1 MIVASD
7 TGSGQVM
14 SPPAGKLNATSP
26 RMPPQPP
33 DGSGSPIR
41 RCVGAPSS
49 PVLRN
54 LDLRV
59 YTPIPEVVIV
69 RVGGC
74 LDSVTGPVLIK
85 RVANQLLRAPHVVI
99 DLGEVTAV
107 DPRGLAGLV
116 PLHHR
121 ASAHGT
127 QIHLARAQGDAVRP
141 ALRIT
146 GLDQLCTLHPTA
158 ETVVAEIRA

>member
-1 MIVASD
+1 
-7 TGSGQVM
+7 M
-14 SPPAGKLNATSP
+14 SSSRGKLDAMRSCLPSEPLEGPGLPARSFAAVPPA
-26 RMPPQPP
+26 
-33 DGSGSPIR
+33 
-41 RCVGAPSS
+41 
-49 PVLRN
+49 PVLRD

-74 LDSVTGPVLIK
+74 VDCLTGPVLTK
-85 RVANQLLRAPHVVI
+85 RVANQLLRASHVVI

-107 DPRGLAGLV
+107 DPRGLAGLRT
-116 PLHHR
+116 LHHQ

-127 QIHLARAQGDAVRP
+127 QIHLVRAQGNAVCP

-146 GLDQLCTLHPTA
+146 GLDKLFPLHPTA
-158 ETVVAEIRA
+158 ETIVAEIRA